1 MHTRERRA
9 QFVGNVSNKPAL
21 RGDQQLNLRSNEI
34 EVARQISEFV
44 FAMMPVGV
52 ALTNNTRSPTGTN
65 TKCWAF
71 VFHFVGLR

>member
-44 FAMMPVGV
+44 FAYDAGGRG
-52 ALTNNTRSPTGTN
+52 A
-65 TKCWAF
+65 
-71 VFHFVGLR
+71 HE